1 MAKEREVFIN
11 GQVDENGNVVV
22 PGCVRNGID
31 KESANKI
38 FDEKLSVRETEKLVK
53 ALKNPKKEVKKQKQ
67 EHTFVYESLEEHMK
81 DIIGTKVKV
90 NSKSNGK
97 GRIEIEY
104 YSEDEL
110 ERIYDLIMS
119 IHA

>member
-1 MAKEREVFIN
+1 MI
-11 GQVDENGNVVV
+11 VDDMISTGHARALLALDDEEQQYQ
-22 PGCVRNGID
+22 I
-31 KESANKI
+31 ANKI

-53 ALKNPKKEVKKQKQ
+53 ALKSPKKEVKKQKP
-67 EHTFVYESLEEHMK
+67 EHMFVYDSLEEHMK

-90 NSKSNGK
+90 NPKSNGK

-119 IHA
+119 IKS